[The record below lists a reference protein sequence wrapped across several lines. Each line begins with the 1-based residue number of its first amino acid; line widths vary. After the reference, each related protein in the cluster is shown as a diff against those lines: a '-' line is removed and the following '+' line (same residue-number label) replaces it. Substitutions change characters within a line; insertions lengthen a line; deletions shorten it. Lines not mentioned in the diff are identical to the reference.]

1 MEDLRLEMTSYGKF
15 IWTICG
21 FKALQKKG
29 KMVCSPTFYSWKGG
43 YKLAARLYPN
53 GDGDGEGTHLS
64 IFVHLCKGRY
74 DTTVPR
80 IFPKTIELTLLAQK
94 GDEKP
99 LTHQIKSS
107 EESSTE
113 MRNSLSGEGFPKFI
127 SLEELKNS
135 PFLVNDTLVLQVDC
149 TK

>member
-21 FKALQKKG
+21 FKTLQKKG

-43 YKLAARLYPN
+43 YKLVARLYPN
-53 GDGDGEGTHLS
+53 GNGDGEGTHLS
-64 IFVHLCKGRY
+64 IFVHLLEGRY
-74 DTTVPR
+74 DKTVPR
-80 IFPKTIELTLLAQK
+80 IFPKTIELSLLAQK

-99 LTHQIKSS
+99 LTCQIKSS
-107 EESSTE
+107 EKSSTE
-113 MRNSLSGEGFPKFI
+113 MRDLGEGFPKFI

-135 PFLVNDTLVLQVDC
+135 PFLVDDTLVLQVDC